1 MQPTDRGP
9 TSDSWLLTAAPSIRG
24 RGYYYFREGKV
35 LFSIAQPRQT
45 RRLPSFNDA
54 GVNGEPV
61 VWL

>member
-1 MQPTDRGP
+1 M
-9 TSDSWLLTAAPSIRG
+9 AADCSTYYSSIRG
-24 RGYYYFREGKV
+24 RGYYYFQEGKV